1 MKKITKILL
10 SMILAVAIC
19 FGAVSGCSLVS
30 KNTERDMKQVVATVQ
45 LEGAAKESIY
55 KRDVIMMYINYG
67 YQYVQSYGYTLEQ
80 AIQLIVDSL
89 VTNKLLVQSACEYFY
104 EKATT
109 KPENK
114 YDAASYL
121 DEYEKALA
129 EYQTLKAFNDLI
141 ESYIE
146 EDVAEEETY
155 TETARAVPTGALT
168 EREKNILPK
177 KYWEAYA
184 NAETPADKRAVELE
198 YYNEYIAEGIVTGYE
213 EGERDAE
220 RISAYNQTLDALKA
234 NSLLGDSFDYA
245 NDDITNSEYYLT
257 NIKNNYE
264 SVLLALVQNEWRKEA
279 LANVTFQDV
288 ARNYTEMYQAQKTA
302 YDKNEA
308 DYLTALGEID
318 NGTTQVVYNPYEGY
332 GYVYNL
338 LLGADEI
345 ITAEI
350 NEINSDAKL
359 SKAEKLQKR
368 SQALAK
374 MVVVDQRSTWVT
386 NNYDFNMAD
395 NTFGED
401 YGNYPFQGTVEQ
413 VAQDDPNTE
422 DEDETKYEVTG
433 LKEFDLQSFN
443 EAFEQYVYTDLQ
455 LTLETKIVGNTAYR
469 QTTLPQA
476 KEKEFRERVNELIFA
491 YSTDPGSLSSI
502 KGYVSAPAVMLGETE
517 TYVQEFA
524 DAARELVEYGVGSY
538 TAVETNYG
546 IHIMICSEK
555 INVGGWDNIV
565 DYVVNE
571 LGEFENEQAM
581 QDAFN
586 RWLVTEVDDL
596 TEEEQDTY
604 FYKFFNAYLESY
616 VSERVTNEQNKIV
629 KQYMNDK
636 QYVKVYKSAYAD
648 LK

>member
-1 MKKITKILL
+1 
-10 SMILAVAIC
+10 MILAVAIC

-89 VTNKLLVQSACEYFY
+89 ITNKLLVQSACEYFY